1 MPKIDIWSSL
11 TPQSQAAV
19 EKSRELY
26 ASLVIEPGAAT
37 DALSVARAGYN
48 HERRYWNAVPVALP
62 SVQELAL
69 QTEHGRVPLR
79 LYKPT
84 EDQSLPVVLYAHGGG
99 YMLGNLD
106 THDRICRLLAQKSG
120 WAVLAVDYTL
130 APEKKFPVQSEQVF
144 AALEYV
150 ASHASE
156 LGLDVQRIAVAGDSA
171 GAHLS
176 LGTSL
181 RARAAGNQPAIR
193 AQLLYY
199 GGFGL
204 KDSASK
210 RMYGWADLDGLGD
223 EDAKVY
229 TSHYMAKP
237 EDRDDPR
244 ANLLASDMAGLPPTF
259 IGAVAYDPLRDD
271 SLALAEFCKER
282 SVPYT
287 FKLYEGVLHS
297 FLHYSRLEPIAM
309 QAIEDGA
316 AFLRDVA

>member
-1 MPKIDIWSSL
+1 MPKVDIWSRL

-19 EKSRELY
+19 EKSREQY
-26 ASLVIEPGAAT
+26 ANLPHVPGAAS
-37 DALSVARAGYN
+37 DPLSVMRAGYN
-48 HERRYWNAVPVALP
+48 HERRYWNAVPVELHQ
-62 SVQELAL
+62 VQDLSLET
-69 QTEHGRVPLR
+69 QHGNVPLR

-84 EDQSLPVVLYAHGGG
+84 DAATLPVVVYSHGGG
-99 YMLGNLD
+99 YILGNLD

-144 AALEYV
+144 AALTHV
-150 ASHASE
+150 SHHAAT
-156 LGLDVQRIAVAGDSA
+156 LGLDPNRIAVAGDSA

-176 LGTSL
+176 LGATL
-181 RARAAGNQPAIR
+181 QARAAGKQPAIC
-193 AQLLYY
+193 AQLLFY

-210 RMYGWADLDGLGD
+210 RLYGWADLDGLGD

-229 TSHYMAKP
+229 KSHYMARE

-271 SLALAEFCKER
+271 SLVLADFCKER
-282 SVPYT
+282 GVPHT
-287 FKLYEGVLHS
+287 LKLYEGVLHS
-297 FLHYSRLEPIAM
+297 FLHYSRLEPLAM

-316 AFLRDVA
+316 KFLREAG

>member
-1 MPKIDIWSSL
+1 MPKVDIWARL

-19 EKSRELY
+19 EKSREQY
-26 ASLVIEPGAAT
+26 ANLPQEPGAAT
-37 DALSVARAGYN
+37 DALSVMRAGYN

-62 SVQELAL
+62 SVQDLTL
-69 QTEHGRVPLR
+69 KTQHGNVPLR

-84 EDQSLPVVLYAHGGG
+84 KDASLPVIVYSHGGG

-144 AALEYV
+144 AALTHV
-150 ASHASE
+150 AAHAAE
-156 LGLDVQRIAVAGDSA
+156 MGLDAQRIAVAGDSA

-176 LGTSL
+176 LGASL
-181 RARAAGNQPAIR
+181 QARAAGNQPTIR

-210 RMYGWADLDGLGD
+210 RQFGWADLDGLGD
-223 EDAKVY
+223 EDTKIY
-229 TSHYMAKP
+229 SSHYMARP

-271 SLALAEFCKER
+271 SLALAAFCKER
-282 SVPYT
+282 GVPHT
-287 FKLYEGVLHS
+287 LKVYEGVLHS
-297 FLHYSRLEPIAM
+297 FLHYSRLEPIAL

-316 AFLRDVA
+316 AFLREAA